1 MTLSA
6 FLTEAGL
13 GVYVSTLA
21 AQGYDDLQTV
31 RGLDASDL
39 ATMCTS
45 VNMLPGHIATLTC
58 SVPQAEVC
66 PTTAPTTRSMRHS
79 LWAVGVGVV
88 VDRGVGAAGMGP
100 LQEAVRHPSAGSHG
114 A

>member
-31 RGLDASDL
+31 RCLDASDL

-45 VNMLPGHIATLTC
+45 VNMLPGHIATLKSRLVLAAAT
-58 SVPQAEVC
+58 P
-66 PTTAPTTRSMRHS
+66 
-79 LWAVGVGVV
+79 
-88 VDRGVGAAGMGP
+88 AAG
-100 LQEAVRHPSAGSHG
+100 
-114 A
+114 

>member
-45 VNMLPGHIATLTC
+45 VNMLPGHIATLKSRQPQQLQQTMREERQSRIRARIAKT
-58 SVPQAEVC
+58 SVP
-66 PTTAPTTRSMRHS
+66 RHALRRNERTVGDVSS
-79 LWAVGVGVV
+79 L
-88 VDRGVGAAGMGP
+88 M
-100 LQEAVRHPSAGSHG
+100 L
-114 A
+114 

>member
-31 RGLDASDL
+31 RGLDASD
-39 ATMCTS
+39 ATAAARGA
-45 VNMLPGHIATLTC
+45 PGTNLC
-58 SVPQAEVC
+58 DAEGRAQDR
-66 PTTAPTTRSMRHS
+66 APK
-79 LWAVGVGVV
+79 V
-88 VDRGVGAAGMGP
+88 
-100 LQEAVRHPSAGSHG
+100 
-114 A
+114 

>member
-45 VNMLPGHIATLTC
+45 VNMLPGHIATLK
-58 SVPQAEVC
+58 SRDR
-66 PTTAPTTRSMRHS
+66 APK
-79 LWAVGVGVV
+79 V
-88 VDRGVGAAGMGP
+88 
-100 LQEAVRHPSAGSHG
+100 
-114 A
+114 